1 MTNVARTSRE
11 KLAAADAI
19 AERLANRNQDETVW
33 RSSEPLQ
40 RIADAFRAQVAAE
53 LEVAAAVKGARK
65 AGFSWSAI
73 GMMLGVS
80 KQTAQHRF
88 GKADVEDVA

>member
-1 MTNVARTSRE
+1 MAKTHLER
-11 KLAAADAI
+11 LAAADAI
-19 AERLANRNQDETVW
+19 AERLANRNQEETVW
-33 RSSEPLQ
+33 RSSEPLR
-40 RIADAFRAQVAAE
+40 RIAEAFRAQVTAE
-53 LEVAAAVKGARK
+53 VDVAAAVKAARG

-88 GKADVEDVA
+88 GKIEVDGVA

>member
-1 MTNVARTSRE
+1 MAKTHLE

-19 AERLANRNQDETVW
+19 AERLANRNQEETVW
-33 RSSEPLQ
+33 RSSEPLR

-53 LEVAAAVKGARK
+53 VKVAEAVKAARK

-88 GKADVEDVA
+88 GKVDIEDVA

>member
-1 MTNVARTSRE
+1 MAKTHLE

-19 AERLANRNQDETVW
+19 AKRLANRNQEETVW
-33 RSSEPLQ
+33 RSSEPLR

-53 LEVAAAVKGARK
+53 VKVAEAVKAARK

-88 GKADVEDVA
+88 GKVDIEDVA

>member
-1 MTNVARTSRE
+1 M
-11 KLAAADAI
+11 
-19 AERLANRNQDETVW
+19 AE
-33 RSSEPLQ
+33 
-40 RIADAFRAQVAAE
+40 AFRAQVTAE
-53 LEVAAAVKGARK
+53 ANVTQAVKAARK

-88 GKADVEDVA
+88 GKVEIEDVA

>member
-1 MTNVARTSRE
+1 MAKTHLE

-19 AERLANRNQDETVW
+19 AERLANRNQEETVW
-33 RSSEPLQ
+33 RSSEPLR

-53 LEVAAAVKGARK
+53 VKVAEAVKAARK

-88 GKADVEDVA
+88 GKVDIGDVA

>member
-1 MTNVARTSRE
+1 MAKTYRE

-19 AERLANRNQDETVW
+19 AERLANRNQEETVW
-33 RSSEPLQ
+33 RSSEPLR
-40 RIADAFRAQVAAE
+40 RIAEAFRAQVASEAKVAD
-53 LEVAAAVKGARK
+53 EVRAARK

-88 GKADVEDVA
+88 GKVETEDVA

>member
-1 MTNVARTSRE
+1 MSNMARTNLE
-11 KLAAADAI
+11 KQAAAAAI
-19 AERLANRNQDETVW
+19 AERLANRNQEETLW
-33 RSSEPLQ
+33 QSSEPLR
-40 RIADAFRAQVAAE
+40 RIADAFRTQVAAE
-53 LEVAAAVKGARK
+53 LKVAEAVKAARE

-88 GKADVEDVA
+88 GKVDVEDVA

>member
-1 MTNVARTSRE
+1 MSNMAKTHLE

-33 RSSEPLQ
+33 RSSDPLR
-40 RIADAFRAQVAAE
+40 RIADAFREQVVAE
-53 LEVAAAVKGARK
+53 ARVTEAVKAARTD
-65 AGFSWSAI
+65 GFSWSAI

-80 KQTAQHRF
+80 KQTAQHRY
-88 GKADVEDVA
+88 GKVESTA